1 MLCSLAKHSSR
12 TIDAGFRACLPA
24 CWLAPHLAVLAAVEG
39 SEWQEGEAVA
49 GVMYKSA
56 AGEATAHAHLSIVC
70 DGMYSSLRTKLSE
83 PSIQLP
89 SFFVG
94 LLLQGCNLPWANYGH
109 VVLAKPS
116 PILFYPISSTEVC
129 RILQTSAF

>member
-1 MLCSLAKHSSR
+1 MAHIAYIAL
-12 TIDAGFRACLPA
+12 
-24 CWLAPHLAVLAAVEG
+24 LAAVEG
-39 SEWQEGEAVA
+39 AEWQEGEAVA

-56 AGEATAHAHLSIVC
+56 AGEATVQAHLSIVC

-89 SFFVG
+89 SYFVG
-94 LLLQGCNLPWANYGH
+94 LLLQGCSLPWANYGH

-116 PILFYPISSTEVC
+116 PILFYPISSTEVRC
-129 RILQTSAF
+129 ILSTLAI